1 MAQYIFSQC
10 GWWGFFGGLRWKTE
24 DLPVTVTCNCLP
36 LGPMIFHHYHGE
48 LFMFTI
54 FPTLLFSLCDNLLS
68 SSASHWVYA
77 RFVLF
82 IHFRIC
88 IAFCSLLFFRPFL
101 DWIFSKE
108 NCELAKWSA
117 KFKRKLKRQWQSR
130 LELSLFLP
138 FAPFAP
144 WALFISSFF
153 CLVAEPGLWSSSQD
167 SWAHVACSCIYKC
180 FFTMK
185 LGKWRFSQA

>member
-1 MAQYIFSQC
+1 MGIF
-10 GWWGFFGGLRWKTE
+10 WGTSLENRRLASHCYVQLSPAWAHDFPSLEWRAVRVYNFSNAPFF
-24 DLPVTVTCNCLP
+24 P
-36 LGPMIFHHYHGE
+36 LWQFIVIFC
-48 LFMFTI
+48 FTLSVCS
-54 FPTLLFSLCDNLLS
+54 FCFVYTLSYLHCLLFSAFFS
-68 SSASHWVYA
+68 S
-77 RFVLF
+77 
-82 IHFRIC
+82 
-88 IAFCSLLFFRPFL
+88 FFGL
-101 DWIFSKE
+101 DFSKE

>member
-1 MAQYIFSQC
+1 MGIF
-10 GWWGFFGGLRWKTE
+10 WGDFVGKQKTCQSLLRAI
-24 DLPVTVTCNCLP
+24 VSR
-36 LGPMIFHHYHGE
+36 LGPWFSIIRMESCSCLQF
-48 LFMFTI
+48 FQRSFFPSVTI
-54 FPTLLFSLCDNLLS
+54 YCHLLLHIECML
-68 SSASHWVYA
+68 
-77 RFVLF
+77 VLF
-82 IHFRIC
+82 CLYTFVFALPSVLC
-88 IAFCSLLFFRPFL
+88 FFRPFL